1 MFVLWFMSSK
11 KPDRTTIIDRQFP
24 VRLRVAVRGA
34 RGDWH
39 NEQTRAALLR
49 IAGEGNFGTTP
60 SVLWSAE
67 PRTVHLHL
75 PNLYVAQSLLLA
87 CPHLELI
94 GEEYAGPWR

>member
-1 MFVLWFMSSK
+1 MGSK
-11 KPDRTTIIDRQFP
+11 KPDRATIIDRQFP
-24 VRLRVAVRGA
+24 VRLRVALRGQ

-39 NEQTRAALLR
+39 NEQTRLALLR
-49 IAGEGNFGTTP
+49 IAGERHYGTTS

-87 CPHLELI
+87 CPHLKLI

>member
-1 MFVLWFMSSK
+1 MGTK

-24 VRLRVAVRGA
+24 VRIRVAVRGQ

-39 NEQTRAALLR
+39 NEETRKALLR
-49 IAGEGNFGTTP
+49 LAGEGHYGTTP

-75 PNLYVAQSLLLA
+75 PNLYVAQALILA
-87 CPHLELI
+87 CPHLELV
-94 GEEYAGPWR
+94 GEEYTGPRR